1 MTSQNTIQPE
11 ERVFAKYNDNGEVE
25 KYIKELTWDV
35 ELYQLVVRYFSQDED
50 NFTED
55 HKFVGIKNNSKF
67 DVDLHPVDNLDS
79 EGSDYVGVEVSIP
92 SNLADTAEELEELSV
107 VLQAAANAKRL
118 FAKVLTEQI

>member
-1 MTSQNTIQPE
+1 MTSQNIIQPE

-35 ELYQLVVRYFSQDED
+35 EPYQLVVRYFSQDKD

-55 HKFVGIKNNSKF
+55 NKFVGIKNNSKF
-67 DVDLHPVDNLDS
+67 DVDLYPIDNLDG
-79 EGSDYVGVEVSIP
+79 EDSDYSGVEVSLP

>member
-35 ELYQLVVRYFSQDED
+35 EPYQLVVRYFSQDKD

-55 HKFVGIKNNSKF
+55 HKFVGIQNDSTF
-67 DVDLHPVDNLDS
+67 GVDLYPVDNLDG
-79 EGSDYVGVEVSIP
+79 ESDYSGVEVSLP
-92 SNLADTAEELEELSV
+92 SNLAETAEELEELSV
-107 VLQAAANAKRL
+107 VLQATANAKRL
-118 FAKVLTEQI
+118 FDKVLTEQF

>member
-1 MTSQNTIQPE
+1 MTSQNTTQPE

-35 ELYQLVVRYFSQDED
+35 EPYQLVVRYFSQDED

-67 DVDLHPVDNLDS
+67 DVNLHPVDNLDG
-79 EGSDYVGVEVSIP
+79 ESDYSGVEVSLP
-92 SNLADTAEELEELSV
+92 SNLAETAEELEELSV
-107 VLQAAANAKRL
+107 VLQAAAKAKRL
-118 FAKVLTEQI
+118 FAKVLTEQL

>member
-1 MTSQNTIQPE
+1 MTSQNIIQPE
-11 ERVFAKYNDNGEVE
+11 ERVFAKYNNNGEVE

-35 ELYQLVVRYFSQDED
+35 EPYQLVVRYFSQDKD
-50 NFTED
+50 NFTKD
-55 HKFVGIKNNSKF
+55 NKFVGIQNDSTF
-67 DVDLHPVDNLDS
+67 GVDLYPVDNLDG
-79 EGSDYVGVEVSIP
+79 ESDYSGVEVSIP

>member
-35 ELYQLVVRYFSQDED
+35 EPYQLVVRYFSQDKD

-67 DVDLHPVDNLDS
+67 DVDLYPVDNLDGGES
-79 EGSDYVGVEVSIP
+79 AYSGVEVSLP
-92 SNLADTAEELEELSV
+92 SNLAETAEELEELSV
-107 VLQAAANAKRL
+107 VLQAAAKAKRL
-118 FAKVLTEQI
+118 FAEVLTEQF